1 MALSHQSIKGLL
13 GTVIKNYS
21 VESVRENGYDLRIC
35 GEKALKLRGNAFL
48 PEKSSEYEEV
58 EFGDHVELEPL
69 NTYLF
74 ESCEELE
81 MPNDLIALMTL
92 RSTLA
97 RNGIVAPPTVIDAG
111 YRGKIT
117 ISLTAVHR
125 VKLARGMRTNHLI
138 FLRLDEPTIKP
149 YNGKYSG
156 GVML

>member
-1 MALSHQSIKGLL
+1 
-13 GTVIKNYS
+13 VIKNYS
-21 VESVRENGYDLRIC
+21 EESVRENGYDLRIC
-35 GEKALKLRGNAFL
+35 GGRALKLRGNAFL
-48 PEKSSEYEEV
+48 PEKPSDYEEV
-58 EFGDHVELEPL
+58 EFDDQVELEPL

-81 MPNDLIALMTL
+81 MPNDLIALVTL

-125 VKLARGMRTNHLI
+125 VKLAKGMRTNHLI
-138 FLRLDEPTIKP
+138 FLSLDEPTIKP

>member
-21 VESVRENGYDLRIC
+21 EESVRENGYDLRIC

-48 PEKSSEYEEV
+48 PEKPSEYEEV
-58 EFGDHVELEPL
+58 EFGDHMELEPL

-97 RNGIVAPPTVIDAG
+97 RNGIVAPPHRDR
-111 YRGKIT
+111 RGLQGED
-117 ISLTAVHR
+117 S
-125 VKLARGMRTNHLI
+125 
-138 FLRLDEPTIKP
+138 DKP
-149 YNGKYSG
+149 DSSPQG
-156 GVML
+156 